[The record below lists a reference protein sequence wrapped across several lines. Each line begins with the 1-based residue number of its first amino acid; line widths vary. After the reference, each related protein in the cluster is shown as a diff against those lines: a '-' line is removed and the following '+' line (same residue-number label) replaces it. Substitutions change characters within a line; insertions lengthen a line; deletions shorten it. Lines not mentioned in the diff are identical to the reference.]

1 MQFLYPPRFFRR
13 SDMRYQ
19 IMYKETYASIY
30 DVDADSLSEA
40 IAYLDEEIREGK
52 IEGPCTCVCS
62 EYKEV

>member
-1 MQFLYPPRFFRR
+1 
-13 SDMRYQ
+13 MRYQ